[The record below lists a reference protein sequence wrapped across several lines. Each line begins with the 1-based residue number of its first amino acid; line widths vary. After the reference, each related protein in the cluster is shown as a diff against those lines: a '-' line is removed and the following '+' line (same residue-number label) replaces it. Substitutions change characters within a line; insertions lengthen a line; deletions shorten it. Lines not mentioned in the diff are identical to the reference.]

1 MNASQLVV
9 LLTGATGGIGQATA
23 RELAR
28 RGAAL
33 LLTARDAT
41 ALDRLARDLALPA
54 ERCLVVPA
62 DLTDASDRAR
72 LVVAALN
79 WKWGVNALVNNAG
92 VGDLTLVGDVSA
104 EQVEVTLATNVA
116 APMHLCRALLPRLL
130 TLPEAHV
137 LNVGSVFGA
146 IGYPGYTT
154 YCAAKFALRGFSEA
168 LGRELSD
175 TTVQVHYLAPR
186 ATRTSMN
193 DATVEAMNAAL
204 GVAMDPPER
213 VAAALVDMLAGRRRR
228 AVVGWPEKF
237 FARLNGA
244 LPGLVDRALAR
255 QLPGIRRHAARTG
268 VPVATNATQDIRR
281 KYG

>member
-62 DLTDASDRAR
+62 DLTDAADRAR

-79 WKWGVNALVNNAG
+79 WKPGINALVNNAG
-92 VGDLTLVGDVSA
+92 VGDLSLVGEVTA

-168 LGRELSD
+168 LARELSD
-175 TTVQVHYLAPR
+175 TTVHVHHLAPR
-186 ATRTSMN
+186 ATRTAMN
-193 DATVEAMNAAL
+193 GAAVEAMNAAL
-204 GVAMDPPER
+204 GVSMDPPER
-213 VAAALVDMLAGRRRR
+213 VAAVLVDMLAGRRPR

-268 VPVATNATQDIRR
+268 ATVAADAPQDMRR
-281 KYG
+281 KFG